1 MSRYIILSPDA
12 KADIRSATRWYE
24 NKGIDLSLRFT
35 AETEVIFNRIA
46 LYPLQ
51 FPLVH
56 KLIRRAVM
64 KEFPYCIY
72 FTVKKYSVS
81 VIAVLHQHRG
91 NSIWMNR
98 DNGRAH

>member
-12 KADIRSATRWYE
+12 KADISSATRWYE
-24 NKGIDLSLRFT
+24 NKENNLSLRFS

-46 LYPLQ
+46 VYPLQ

-72 FTVKKYSVS
+72 FTVRRYSV
-81 VIAVLHQHRG
+81 VVLAVLHQHRA

-98 DNGRAH
+98 GNGRAH

>member
-24 NKGIDLSLRFT
+24 NKGINLSLRFT
-35 AETEVIFNRIA
+35 AETEIIFTRIA

-56 KLIRRAVM
+56 KRVRRAVM
-64 KEFPYCIY
+64 KEFPYCIF
-72 FTVKKYSVS
+72 FTVKKYSVF
-81 VIAVLHQHRG
+81 VIAVLHQHRA
-91 NSIWMNR
+91 NSIWKDR
-98 DNGRAH
+98 GNGRGH